1 MKRTDADYQDAVQAA
16 VDILRERARQAR
28 DISYGDLSAEL
39 TARGFTGVTPH
50 HGIMSY
56 LLKDVCLYD
65 NEDGRAPMLSV
76 LVVNKASRVPSEQFS
91 VLARG
96 LPFSRPGDWTW
107 QDEQRAVFAGS
118 RD

>member
-1 MKRTDADYQDAVQAA
+1 MKRTDGDYQDAVQAA
-16 VDILRERARQAR
+16 VDILRECARQAQ

-39 TARGFTGVTPH
+39 RERGFTGIRPH
-50 HGIMSY
+50 HGIMTH
-56 LLKDVCLYD
+56 LLKDVCLHG
-65 NEDGRAPMLSV
+65 NEDGRAPMLSA

-107 QDEQRAVFAGS
+107 QDERRAVFAAF